1 MKWEWLVPLVEYTES
16 WRQTRKLLDRSL
28 RPGSMVAYRPLQ
40 LSKARILLAQLP
52 TNPDEWE
59 AHPEQF
65 VIFYRRRYI
74 YLSILQIVQP
84 ARRAYLG
91 HGYGY
96 EVKRQNDLRV
106 NVSRKLSQLASE
118 ITGLRACQ

>member
-1 MKWEWLVPLVEYTES
+1 MTSSKGVAISTLTVLRFQSARCLLSTLSVFHGDLSIKIRMKWEWLVPLVEYTES

-65 VIFYRRRYI
+65 VIFYRRRY
-74 YLSILQIVQP
+74 
-84 ARRAYLG
+84 
-91 HGYGY
+91 
-96 EVKRQNDLRV
+96 
-106 NVSRKLSQLASE
+106 
-118 ITGLRACQ
+118 